1 MYYPRVTEPSPDDQ
15 LLTEVADN
23 VIATFQAM
31 LPRDVPAAPAR
42 DLTLGQLRLLVL
54 LQREG
59 PLAMGRIAEMF
70 DLSSTASS
78 GFVARVEHHGLVER
92 GHRSDDRRI
101 VECSL
106 TDAGHR
112 FLQGVSG
119 MRYDLLRQGLATLG
133 PAELTELGRLF
144 RLIRERSRP
153 PT

>member
-1 MYYPRVTEPSPDDQ
+1 MTEPSPDDR

-42 DLTLGQLRLLVL
+42 DLTLGQLRLLFL

-112 FLQGVSG
+112 FLQGV
-119 MRYDLLRQGLATLG
+119 
-133 PAELTELGRLF
+133 
-144 RLIRERSRP
+144 
-153 PT
+153 